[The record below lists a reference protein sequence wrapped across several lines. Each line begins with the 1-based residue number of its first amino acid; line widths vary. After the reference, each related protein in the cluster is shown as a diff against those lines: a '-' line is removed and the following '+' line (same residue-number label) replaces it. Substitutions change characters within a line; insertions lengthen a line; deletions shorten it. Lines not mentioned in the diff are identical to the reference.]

1 VRVAK
6 AEGAEDPPPPPLC
19 ARLSTLEH
27 EVVTAGATVGRL
39 ARQVCEYEGELG
51 ALGHDGSFGGGG
63 DARGCRVAG
72 EPSGAAE
79 ESAERLR
86 AGGALCGDLL
96 DGAYEPFHFGGAAA
110 AMEEGAEAAKDGEE
124 EEAEE
129 EEAEEREDEER
140 EDEEEEG
147 GRSGG
152 NLQSP
157 PTSSGSAPSRPSRAE
172 TPPRAHE
179 PAHGPP
185 AGYSERPREL
195 SPYRLPTASE
205 EYGAMYAAGEQAA
218 VSFCN
223 GLKGLLRIRAPALP
237 EPATAGAPPH
247 TPPPGGGAGPPQA
260 ES

>member
-1 VRVAK
+1 
-6 AEGAEDPPPPPLC
+6 
-19 ARLSTLEH
+19 
-27 EVVTAGATVGRL
+27 VGRL

-51 ALGHDGSFGGGG
+51 ALGHDGRFGGGG

-72 EPSGAAE
+72 KPSGAAE

-86 AGGALCGDLL
+86 ASGALCGDLL

-110 AMEEGAEAAKDGEE
+110 AMEEGAEAA
-124 EEAEE
+124 
-129 EEAEEREDEER
+129 EDEER
-140 EDEEEEG
+140 EDDEEDC

-152 NLQSP
+152 NLQSQ

-172 TPPRAHE
+172 TPPQALE

-185 AGYSERPREL
+185 SGYSERPREL
-195 SPYRLPTASE
+195 SPYRLQTASE

-223 GLKGLLRIRAPALP
+223 GLKGLLRIRTPALP
-237 EPATAGAPPH
+237 EPATAGTPQH
-247 TPPPGGGAGPPQA
+247 MPPPRGGAAPPQA